1 MTKKQEQD
9 NSIQGL
15 IDEYIK
21 LIFSILTI
29 FKIDTT
35 SIHKFISGKFERK
48 DYNIDFLSNFKNY
61 IKFYLLYLLSLI
73 IGLWWISIIG
83 SLFVLF
89 FILVLPNTLM
99 IILILILAI
108 IILFLLGLII
118 GLIYFYLKSLLNKI
132 VINHFGGNLNFNEA
146 ATLTFYSSILVLIF
160 SIPIIL
166 SYSIFVGF
174 VFSIIIS
181 ILPFYALYFIYKE
194 LVSKFEMNS
203 DKALYAVITSFII
216 EYLLFTIPALIIY
229 FLFFVMRFL
238 I

>member
-1 MTKKQEQD
+1 MTKKQD
-9 NSIQGL
+9 NSLQGL
-15 IDEYIK
+15 VDEYIK
-21 LIFSILTI
+21 LIFNILAI
-29 FKIDTT
+29 FPIDTT
-35 SIHKFISGKFERK
+35 SIHKFISGKFHRK
-48 DYNIDFLSNFKNY
+48 DYDIDFLSNFKNY

-89 FILVLPNTLM
+89 FILILPNALM

-146 ATLTFYSSILVLIF
+146 ATLTFYSSILVIIF

-166 SYSIFVGF
+166 SYSIFIGF
-174 VFSIIIS
+174 IFSIIIS
-181 ILPFYALYFIYKE
+181 ILPFYALYIIYKE
-194 LVSKFEMNS
+194 LVSKFKMNS

-216 EYLLFTIPALIIY
+216 EYIFFTIPALIIY
-229 FLFFVMRFL
+229 FLFFVMRIL